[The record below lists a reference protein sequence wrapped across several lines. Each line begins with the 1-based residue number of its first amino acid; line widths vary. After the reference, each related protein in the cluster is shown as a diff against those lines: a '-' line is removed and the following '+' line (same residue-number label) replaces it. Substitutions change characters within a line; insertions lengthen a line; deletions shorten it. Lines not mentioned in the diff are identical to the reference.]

1 MLAAE
6 TVAETNSFACVAAG
20 AVGAVVAYAPAA
32 GSTRNVTTKR
42 IDKMTGADVT
52 NFILK
57 WVVG

>member
-6 TVAETNSFACVAAG
+6 TVAETNSFACVAA
-20 AVGAVVAYAPAA
+20 GAVVAYAPAA